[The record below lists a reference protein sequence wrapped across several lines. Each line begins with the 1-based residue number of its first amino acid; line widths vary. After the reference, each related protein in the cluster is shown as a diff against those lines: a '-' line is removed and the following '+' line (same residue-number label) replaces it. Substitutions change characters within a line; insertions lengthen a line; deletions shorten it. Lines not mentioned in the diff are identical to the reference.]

1 MSNNTRGYKLI
12 ITFCI
17 AIVFFCFILNFV
29 KISSFRDISWLF
41 LAILLFI
48 LAIYVKQVSMVAIIF
63 SALFLCFWRYSSV
76 NYDKTV
82 LSQLFGSSVNIQGVV
97 MDDPEEDENGVKIK
111 ISTED
116 VASSKIKTIAL
127 ARIADKSKNIKRS
140 DKIELKG
147 TIVKSNFSSYDGIV
161 KKAKIINIIPSVDI
175 ARDFRDWASKN
186 IQNYIHGEE
195 GSLGLGYLLGEKKK
209 ISADL
214 QENLRKTS
222 LSHIVVASGYNLT
235 ILVLFVRRIFENKN
249 RRMALLISL
258 ASTTFFML
266 MIGLSA
272 SMLRAGLVS
281 TLGLFLWY
289 YGRLSRPYS
298 LLLFVA
304 SLTLIINPNNMLDL
318 SWQLSFAAFFGV
330 LILSPLIHDFL
341 TPQKYKTNIFFQL
354 FIETLSAQIMT
365 VPIIALYFGTFS
377 FISIITNM
385 VILPLLP
392 ITMFFIFM
400 VGLLF
405 FIPTLA
411 TIFAVI
417 SNAILKLQIAIINLF
432 ASFPIAQSK
441 FKINL
446 QFLLCYY
453 VIIVL
458 LIIFLEYKNKRNY
471 FG

>member
-1 MSNNTRGYKLI
+1 M
-12 ITFCI
+12 
-17 AIVFFCFILNFV
+17 
-29 KISSFRDISWLF
+29 
-41 LAILLFI
+41 
-48 LAIYVKQVSMVAIIF
+48 
-63 SALFLCFWRYSSV
+63 
-76 NYDKTV
+76 
-82 LSQLFGSSVNIQGVV
+82 
-97 MDDPEEDENGVKIK
+97 
-111 ISTED
+111 
-116 VASSKIKTIAL
+116 
-127 ARIADKSKNIKRS
+127 
-140 DKIELKG
+140 
-147 TIVKSNFSSYDGIV
+147 
-161 KKAKIINIIPSVDI
+161 
-175 ARDFRDWASKN
+175 
-186 IQNYIHGEE
+186 
-195 GSLGLGYLLGEKKK
+195 
-209 ISADL
+209 
-214 QENLRKTS
+214 
-222 LSHIVVASGYNLT
+222 VASGYNLT

-341 TPQKYKTNIFFQL
+341 IPKKYKTNIFFQL

-392 ITMFFIFM
+392 ITIFFIFM

-458 LIIFLEYKNKRNY
+458 LIVFLEYKNKRNY